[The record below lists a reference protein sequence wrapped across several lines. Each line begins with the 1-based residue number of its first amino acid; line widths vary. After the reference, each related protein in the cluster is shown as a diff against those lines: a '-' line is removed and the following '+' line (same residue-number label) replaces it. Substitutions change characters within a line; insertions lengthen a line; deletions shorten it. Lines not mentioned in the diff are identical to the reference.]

1 MWYTLILTRNE
12 KIPGRNIER
21 QLSLELGMDGNLSAD
36 VGMGR
41 GKPAS
46 NEKLS
51 LSLELSRQERVVGLL
66 GVATERR
73 LIEAEHG
80 LAGGL
85 AEAHS
90 EPVLANL

>member
-1 MWYTLILTRNE
+1 
-12 KIPGRNIER
+12 
-21 QLSLELGMDGNLSAD
+21 MDGNLSAD

-73 LIEAEHG
+73 LIEPEHG